1 MNRQIL
7 FRGKRIIEPIKID
20 RYAPDGWVY
29 GGLIEVDDEEAYILP
44 YDISGEM
51 YRNRPYRFRANDF
64 EYTIMLAEVDPKTIG
79 QFTGL
84 TDKNGKKIFEGDIVK
99 IISIIRGEMIGNT
112 RTFKSEER
120 EDCAVVLLDYKT
132 GGYKLKVYH
141 KGKYKRISKFT
152 IAHLWGYE
160 AEVIGN
166 IYDNP
171 ELLLM

>member
-29 GGLIEVDDEEAYILP
+29 GDLIDCSDEMYILP
-44 YDISGEM
+44 TDISGEM

-99 IISIIRGEMIGNT
+99 VT
-112 RTFKSEER
+112 
-120 EDCAVVLLDYKT
+120 T
-132 GGYKLKVYH
+132 GIEGYKSTYH
-141 KGKYKRISKFT
+141 STIQEVKYNAEMCG
-152 IAHLWGYE
+152 IAVFLPFDNSDMVE
-160 AEVIGN
+160 VEVIGN
-166 IYDNP
+166 IYDKEKKYNGN
-171 ELLLM
+171 